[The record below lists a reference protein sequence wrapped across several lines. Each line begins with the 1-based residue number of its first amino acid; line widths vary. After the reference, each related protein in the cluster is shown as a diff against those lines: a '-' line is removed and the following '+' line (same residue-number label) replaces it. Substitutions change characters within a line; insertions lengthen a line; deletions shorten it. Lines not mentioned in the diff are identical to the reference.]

1 MHFAIRP
8 PLRPPPRPPLCA
20 ALLLMAALAAA
31 RADSV
36 SVTHGNAALK
46 FSTDTPGSNIGQP
59 GDPLQ
64 LPRTVEWTVDGRR
77 ILVYPSGPWTFVD
90 VSHLHGDA
98 HVGGNQIHAQGPM
111 LGFATSPSAGTV
123 TGGAVYS
130 VTGGAAGSGF
140 SRISEKVD
148 IHNKTGGAITV
159 HWGGMGY
166 KPTQASLEV
175 PDLSGLTVEGVT
187 VAYFQGN
194 AGASVFTDP
203 PYPPLTVLP
212 AVHFTGFNPKMSEAL
227 QLPAGATLTVITELK
242 VGEPVQFQLVTVF
255 VAALLVLLS
264 AGGAWAAWRR
274 RRK

>member
-1 MHFAIRP
+1 MKRLSLVITAG
-8 PLRPPPRPPLCA
+8 
-20 ALLLMAALAAA
+20 LLLAAA
-31 RADSV
+31 ASAVRADSV
-36 SVTHGNAALK
+36 TVSQGNASLK
-46 FSTDTPGSNIGQP
+46 FSTDTPGANIGQP
-59 GDPLQ
+59 SDPVK

-98 HVGGNQIHAQGPM
+98 HVNGNQLHAQGPM
-111 LGFATSPSAGTV
+111 LGFASTATSGTV

-148 IHNKTGGAITV
+148 IHNKTAGAVTV

-175 PDLSGLTVEGVT
+175 PDLSGLDVQGVT
-187 VAYFQGN
+187 VAFFQGN
-194 AGASVFTDP
+194 ATASGFTDP

-212 AVHFTGFNPKMSEAL
+212 TVRFSGFNPKVSERL
-227 QLPAGATLTVITELK
+227 DLPAGATLTVITELT
-242 VGEPVQFQLVTVF
+242 VGEPVQFQLATWTI
-255 VAALLVLLS
+255 AILLVVLS
-264 AGGAWAAWRR
+264 VAGAAAAIRR
-274 RRK
+274 RAARRA